1 MVCAKMLY
9 NYINHCLLKV
19 QNIDLPL
26 QIKHP
31 AKRQRDRK
39 NRRLFETSIEERP
52 EAIQTRE
59 KFGHWEINTIV
70 GTIDSSAVLF
80 SMNERQTRQRHI
92 IKITSRTADTVGEG
106 IQRLN
111 EKYGEKFSLVFHS
124 ITYDNGSEFASLP
137 QQLPDIPIYYVHP
150 PILIMREGQMKS
162 RMSSFTAFSQKE
174 EVLINYRKKLSSM
187 WKTGS
192 TIFPVNY
199 FSMFHRNS
207 FFKMSY
213 LIL

>member
-111 EKYGEKFSLVFHS
+111 AAE
-124 ITYDNGSEFASLP
+124 
-137 QQLPDIPIYYVHP
+137 
-150 PILIMREGQMKS
+150 
-162 RMSSFTAFSQKE
+162 
-174 EVLINYRKKLSSM
+174 
-187 WKTGS
+187 
-192 TIFPVNY
+192 
-199 FSMFHRNS
+199 
-207 FFKMSY
+207 
-213 LIL
+213 